1 LSEIELTDDKKVII
15 MCNNTS
21 CPVYREEHDERLN
34 IEERIRELLGELTR
48 ELPIQEFIMIKKEI
62 EYYIDKL

>member
-1 LSEIELTDDKKVII
+1 

-48 ELPIQEFIMIKKEI
+48 ELPIQEFIMIKKQI